1 MNERTI
7 ISGTDLLTIN
17 MLMVEVVEPTWAFIA
32 TFSLV
37 TRSPKQIWTLIK
49 IHSMKEDLNFLK
61 KIIRYNN
68 VFLKHV

>member
-17 MLMVEVVEPTWAFIA
+17 MLMVEVVEPTFIA
-32 TFSLV
+32 TFILV